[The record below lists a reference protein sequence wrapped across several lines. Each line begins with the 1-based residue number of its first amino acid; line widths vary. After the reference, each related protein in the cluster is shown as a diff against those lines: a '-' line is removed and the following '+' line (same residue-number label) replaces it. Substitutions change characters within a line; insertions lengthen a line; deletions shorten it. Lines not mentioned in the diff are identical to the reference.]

1 MMTTAAAVGWCCTM
15 YLLGGQCPS
24 DFAWSHYFVLASLSV
39 SVLFRNSVL
48 KEFAVIE
55 AEYPDIKYANG
66 DS

>member
-1 MMTTAAAVGWCCTM
+1 M